1 MIFVLVEAVKSIKIV
16 VEGKLERCGKMIIL
30 LEEAKS
36 KIAEFKVSLKE
47 VGASLW
53 HSFIRKEIRRT
64 WKSNART

>member
-16 VEGKLERCGKMIIL
+16 VEGKLERCGKMIIQ

-47 VGASLW
+47 VGASL
-53 HSFIRKEIRRT
+53 
-64 WKSNART
+64 